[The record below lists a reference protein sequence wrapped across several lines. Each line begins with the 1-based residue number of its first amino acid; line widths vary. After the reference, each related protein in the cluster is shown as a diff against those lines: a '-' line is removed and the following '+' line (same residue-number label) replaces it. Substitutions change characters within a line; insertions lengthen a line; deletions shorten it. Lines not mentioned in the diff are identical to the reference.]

1 MRFSHR
7 PRIRRVHQQQVVPP
21 FPELKGLSHRPGN
34 IVHRARYK
42 IRSVRTLY
50 IIASLFGAVSSND
63 KPRYDVKKRRIS
75 TRTLAFGMMSRKPRL
90 SPGYSALDAT
100 RPDPCVRRHQTRL
113 RSMPPTAPYTPMG
126 SCAQDTRT
134 RPWLNRSSRNSR
146 YRFPTMSGDLDSLQE
161 ESWTTNRCPE
171 IWIRFQRR
179 AVSKVRYTYKPFI
192 LD

>member
-1 MRFSHR
+1 MNS
-7 PRIRRVHQQQVVPP
+7 
-21 FPELKGLSHRPGN
+21 
-34 IVHRARYK
+34 
-42 IRSVRTLY
+42 
-50 IIASLFGAVSSND
+50 
-63 KPRYDVKKRRIS
+63 
-75 TRTLAFGMMSRKPRL
+75 LAFVMMSRKPRL

-100 RPDPCVRRHQTRL
+100 RPDPFARRHQTRSVRATPPDQIRALDATRSVDNDDCGIEKKETYEKMYTTRTTLLFETSLTYKTRTWIVAPL